1 MAIDEDTVSRIE
13 SLRRLRSSLNDMEGS
28 QVTLLGD
35 VMLDRYHHGYA
46 NNLNSIAPVP
56 VLKIFQTDESPGAAA
71 HIARGLH
78 SIGLD
83 VDFHTF
89 VGNDREGNAI
99 VDMLIEDG
107 IAVNGIESVQD
118 RHTLVKIR
126 FFGSRESLL
135 EESQIL
141 LQADR
146 GPLDPIEDLMSEKL
160 AINALKQLANS
171 CALVISDYDNGAVT
185 VSSASRLINTAK
197 KNGIPIIMDPK
208 LTGLERSR
216 GATVVLVEMR
226 GMELLRRRLGSFD
239 STSAASELI
248 STYEWDALVVLGGV
262 NGVTLYQS
270 EGDVIHFDCL
280 SSTPKQQ
287 IGLHDAAATALA
299 VALGN
304 GLPMEDAGLL
314 AAAACDCILTAEAS
328 QEFVDIDTL
337 GTWLDELVWQM
348 QISER

>member
-1 MAIDEDTVSRIE
+1 MAIDEDAVSRTE
-13 SLRRLRSSLNDMEGS
+13 ALRRLRSCLNAMEGS

-71 HIARGLH
+71 HIARGLN

-89 VGNDREGNAI
+89 VGDDREGNAI
-99 VDMLIEDG
+99 VDMLNQDG
-107 IAVNGIESVQD
+107 ISVNGIESVSE

-135 EESQIL
+135 DDSQIL

-146 GPLDPIEDLMSEKL
+146 GPLEPIEGSMSEKL
-160 AINALKQLANS
+160 ANNAMKELDNS

-185 VSSASRLINTAK
+185 VASASKLIGAAA
-197 KNGIPIIMDPK
+197 KNGIPVIMDPK

-226 GMELLRRRLGSFD
+226 GMELMRRRLESSD
-239 STSAASELI
+239 AATAASELI
-248 STYEWDALVVLGGV
+248 ATYDWDALVVLGGI

-270 EGDVIHFDCL
+270 DGDNLHFDC
-280 SSTPKQQ
+280 SASAPKQQ

-337 GTWLDELVWQM
+337 GTWLDEMVWQM
-348 QISER
+348 HISER